1 MGNFLGKAGTG
12 TRWICGSRPDGA
24 PRYLYKRELGRGIYR
39 KTKAS
44 WAIRCDVSLMLQ
56 IERQP
61 RWVGIPARVFAFTF
75 LLTLL
80 SFAVALLISILG
92 TIIYS
97 QIEHVAPNLVFA
109 YKHIAFPIALSAGGV
124 VLMVSLAVE
133 MRNYRQNKILAA
145 IERTAALNR

>member
-1 MGNFLGKAGTG
+1 M
-12 TRWICGSRPDGA
+12 
-24 PRYLYKRELGRGIYR
+24 ELGGPQGI
-39 KTKAS
+39 TLN
-44 WAIRCDVSLMLQ
+44 LMTQ

-61 RWVGIPARVFAFTF
+61 RWVGIPVRVFAFTF

-109 YKHIAFPIALSAGGV
+109 YKHIAFPIALMVGAA
-124 VLMVSLAVE
+124 VLMVSLVLE
-133 MRNYRQNKILAA
+133 IRSYRQSKILAA
-145 IERTAALNR
+145 IERTATLNH